1 MTNDNER
8 AIVYIVDD
16 DCDLGASL
24 ARLLNRSGYAAEPF
38 VDPRQLLTAYPA
50 APADCILTDVMM
62 GDLDGFRFADMVR
75 EIDPATSIIFM
86 TAWPTVSSAVDSI
99 RRYGGVDYLE
109 KPIDEPR
116 LLAAIDEGVAW
127 SRRRRGQLERTA
139 RLTPRERDVFA
150 LLVRGLSSKASSTSV
165 PRPSKTIAPRSPQRQ
180 EPVGLLNS
188 SSCPAK
194 HDALRPSES
203 PSTFAALFSPL

>member
-62 GDLDGFRFADMVR
+62 GDLDGFGFADKIR
-75 EIDPATSIIFM
+75 DIDPATSIIFM

-116 LLAAIDEGVAW
+116 LLAAIEEGVAW
-127 SRRRRGQLERTA
+127 SRRRRRQLERTA
-139 RLTPRERDVFA
+139 RLTPREREVFA
-150 LLVRGLSSKASSTSV
+150 LLVRGLSSKAIASQLNLS
-165 PRPSKTIAPRSPQRQ
+165 PKTIEDHRAQIAAKTGTS
-180 EPVGLLNS
+180 GLAQLIELS
-188 SSCPAK
+188 GEA
-194 HDALRPSES
+194 
-203 PSTFAALFSPL
+203 

>member
-16 DCDLGASL
+16 DRDLGASL
-24 ARLLNRSGYAAEPF
+24 ARLLNRSGYDAEPF

-62 GDLDGFRFADMVR
+62 GDLDGFGFADKVR
-75 EIDPATSIIFM
+75 DIDPATSIIFM

-116 LLAAIDEGVAW
+116 LMAAIDEGVAW
-127 SRRRRGQLERTA
+127 SRRRRGQLKRTA

-150 LLVRGLSSKASSTSV
+150 LLVRGLSSKAIASELNLSPKTVEDHRAQIAAKTATS
-165 PRPSKTIAPRSPQRQ
+165 
-180 EPVGLLNS
+180 GLAQLIELS
-188 SSCPAK
+188 GEA
-194 HDALRPSES
+194 
-203 PSTFAALFSPL
+203 

>member
-38 VDPRQLLTAYPA
+38 VDPRQLLAAYPA

-62 GDLDGFRFADMVR
+62 GDLDGFGFADQVR
-75 EIDPATSIIFM
+75 EIDPATSIVFM

-116 LLAAIDEGVAW
+116 LLAAIEEGVAW
-127 SRRRRGQLERTA
+127 SRRRRGQLSRTA
-139 RLTPRERDVFA
+139 RLTPREREVFA
-150 LLVRGLSSKASSTSV
+150 LLVRGLSSKAIASQLNLS
-165 PRPSKTIAPRSPQRQ
+165 PKTIEDHRAQIAAKTGTS
-180 EPVGLLNS
+180 GLAQLIEL
-188 SSCPAK
+188 CG
-194 HDALRPSES
+194 EG
-203 PSTFAALFSPL
+203 

>member
-38 VDPRQLLTAYPA
+38 VDPRELLAAYPA

-62 GDLDGFRFADMVR
+62 GDLDGFGFADKVR
-75 EIDPATSIIFM
+75 DIDPATSIIFM

-99 RRYGGVDYLE
+99 RRHGGVDYLE

-116 LLAAIDEGVAW
+116 LLAAIEEGVAW
-127 SRRRRGQLERTA
+127 SRRRRAQLDRTA

-150 LLVRGLSSKASSTSV
+150 LLVRGLSSKAIAAELGLSPKTVEDHRAQIAAKTGTS
-165 PRPSKTIAPRSPQRQ
+165 
-180 EPVGLLNS
+180 GLAQLIELS
-188 SSCPAK
+188 GEA
-194 HDALRPSES
+194 
-203 PSTFAALFSPL
+203 

>member
-1 MTNDNER
+1 MTNDNAR
-8 AIVYIVDD
+8 AIVYVVDD
-16 DCDLGASL
+16 DCDLAASL
-24 ARLLNRSGYAAEPF
+24 ARLLNRSSYSADPF
-38 VDPRQLLTAYPA
+38 IDPQQLLAAYSA
-50 APADCILTDVMM
+50 APADCVLTDVMM
-62 GDLDGFRFADMVR
+62 GDLDGFAFADKLR

-127 SRRRRGQLERTA
+127 SRRRRAQLERTA

-150 LLVRGLSSKASSTSV
+150 LLVRGLSSKAIAAELSLSPKTVEDHRAQIAAKTGTS
-165 PRPSKTIAPRSPQRQ
+165 
-180 EPVGLLNS
+180 GLAQLIELS
-188 SSCPAK
+188 G
-194 HDALRPSES
+194 E
-203 PSTFAALFSPL
+203 